1 MAAISRFGR
10 GEARRWSRQF
20 LRSCS
25 VRRAVARGR
34 GIVSSKVI
42 MGLKCAFHL
51 RLGLRLDYNIWM
63 GTSVRLSKYT
73 EGLGWVFK

>member
-1 MAAISRFGR
+1 VSTFTGPQVSKPDRFFVVVASPR
-10 GEARRWSRQF
+10 G
-20 LRSCS
+20 
-25 VRRAVARGR
+25 VAGERGF
-34 GIVSSKVI
+34 VSSKVI